1 MPAGPV
7 TDDTEQALIV
17 AGLIISGMGHNDP
30 KEFAKRLLDWEDD
43 IKSRG
48 SLDLLRPSTKL
59 SLE

>member
-1 MPAGPV
+1 M

-17 AGLIISGMGHNDP
+17 AGLIINGMGHIDL
-30 KEFAKRLLDWEDD
+30 KELAQRLLDREDD